1 MRSLFPPLMLAAL
14 ALSVPAAAQDD
25 PAAGIPLDLARSRA
39 AMVRDVRYA
48 LALRVPASRTER
60 VTGRMLVS
68 VALERVSAPLVLDFA
83 APPESVQSVMVNGST
98 ASHRLVNDH
107 IVIDAAALR
116 PGGNQVAIEFVAGDA
131 SLNRGD
137 DFLYSLFV
145 PARAHRA
152 IPCFDQPDIKA
163 RVSLTLDI
171 PAGWQAVAN
180 GAELSREDSG
190 GRTTIR
196 FAETQPLSTYVM
208 AFAAGVMQ
216 VETATRGTRTFR
228 MFHRE
233 NDAAKVARNR
243 DAIFDLHAASID
255 WLETYTGVPYPW
267 GKFDFFLVPA
277 FQFGGMEH
285 PGAIFYNAPGM
296 LLDES
301 ATQAQTLGRAS
312 LIAHETAH
320 MWFGDLVTMRWFDDV
335 WTKEVYANFFAAK
348 IVNPSFP
355 AINHQLRFLLQHY
368 PGAYEIDRT
377 DGTHPIR
384 QELSNLDEAGTLYGN
399 IIYLK
404 APVVMRQLELLVG
417 EETFRRGMRE
427 YIRRFSF
434 GNATWPELIQIL
446 DGLVDTDLAAWS
458 QVWVE
463 REGRPTIRAIVTK
476 DAGGAVASLTLE
488 QTDPRGRGLVWP
500 QLLHV
505 VVATGSETKTIP
517 VRMSSA
523 RADVPEARG
532 LRDVR
537 YVLPT
542 GGGLAYGNVELDP
555 DSRAALLA
563 TLPDIIDTVTRGAA
577 LVTLGE
583 ELVDRRVTPAQWMEM
598 ALRALPRETDEQLL
612 QRLASTT
619 TSVFWRRLSPAER
632 DGQQL
637 AVERVFRDGLNAAPT
652 RTAKAVWFA
661 SLVEVARTGDTLAWL
676 TRVWKRDEKIEGL
689 PLAEPDETNLA
700 FELALRGV
708 DGWPAILDG
717 QQARLTN
724 PDRAAR
730 FAFVRPALDADPVIR
745 DGVFAALA
753 KPENRAREPW
763 VLDVLNYLHHPL
775 RGSRSERYVGPS
787 LDMLEEIRRTGDI
800 FFPKRWMDVTL
811 AWHRSPVVA
820 STVRG
825 FLAAHPDYP
834 VRLKRIILQSADE
847 VLREGR

>member
-1 MRSLFPPLMLAAL
+1 MRPVVPLCVAL
-14 ALSVPAAAQDD
+14 VCLGGPVSAQD
-25 PAAGIPLDLARSRA
+25 AAGPGIPLELARTRA
-39 AMVRDVRYA
+39 AMVRDVRYD
-48 LALRVPASRTER
+48 LTLRVPARRSARLA
-60 VTGRMLVS
+60 GRMVMRFSLPQVSGPLVVDFAEDAES
-68 VALERVSAPLVLDFA
+68 VRSVSA
-83 APPESVQSVMVNGST
+83 NGST
-98 ASHRLVNDH
+98 TAHRLVRDH

-116 PGGNQVAIEFVAGDA
+116 QGPNQVAIDFEAGDA

-163 RVSLTLDI
+163 RVSLTLEI
-171 PAGWQAVAN
+171 PKGWQAVAN
-180 GAELSREDSG
+180 GAEVSRREVD
-190 GRTTIR
+190 GRDVVT

-243 DAIFDLHAASID
+243 DAIFDLHASAIA

-285 PGAIFYNAPGM
+285 PGAIFYNAPAM

-301 ATQAQTLGRAS
+301 ATQAQTLNRAS

-355 AINHQLRFLLQHY
+355 AVDHELRFLLQHY

-377 DGTHPIR
+377 EGTHPIR
-384 QELSNLDEAGTLYGN
+384 QALDNLDEAGTLYGN

-404 APVVMRQLELLVG
+404 APIVMRQLELLVG
-417 EETFRRGMRE
+417 ADTFRTGMRE

-446 DGLVDTDLAAWS
+446 DGLVDADLAAWS
-458 QVWVE
+458 TVWVE
-463 REGRPTIRAIVTK
+463 REGRPSIRAVTEL
-476 DAGGAVASLTLE
+476 DASGAVTSLAIE
-488 QTDPRGRGLVWP
+488 QRDPKGRGLVWP

-505 VVATGSETKTIP
+505 TIAHAGGTNTFPVQLNGRRVEIAEAKGLTGI
-517 VRMSSA
+517 
-523 RADVPEARG
+523 
-532 LRDVR
+532 R

-542 GGGLAYGNVELDP
+542 GDGLAYGDVELDTRTR
-555 DSRAALLA
+555 DTLFA
-563 TLPDIIDTVTRGAA
+563 TLPDIAEGATRGAA
-577 LVTLGE
+577 IVTLTE
-583 ELVDRRVTPAQWMEM
+583 ELVMGRVTPQQWMDLAM
-598 ALRALPRETDEQLL
+598 RAMPRERDEQLL
-612 QRLASTT
+612 QRMASTT
-619 TSVFWRRLSPAER
+619 STVFWQRLTPAQR
-632 DGQQL
+632 DAQGIAL
-637 AVERVFRDGLNAAPT
+637 ERVLRSGLAAAPT
-652 RTAKAVWFA
+652 RTAKAVWF
-661 SLVEVARTGDTLAWL
+661 STLVDIARTSDTLAWL
-676 TRVWKRDEKIEGL
+676 MRVWKRDEAIEGL

-708 DGWPAILDG
+708 DGWPGMLDG
-717 QQARLTN
+717 QQARITN

-730 FAFVRPALDADPVIR
+730 FAFIRPALDTDPAIR

-753 KPENRAREPW
+753 RPENRKREPW
-763 VLDVLNYLHHPL
+763 VADVLNYLHHPL
-775 RGSRSERYVGPS
+775 RGARGERYVQAS
-787 LDMLEEIRRTGDI
+787 LDMLEEIRNTGDI
-800 FFPKRWMDVTL
+800 FFPKRWMDATL
-811 AWHRSPVVA
+811 RWHRSPAVA
-820 STVRG
+820 SMVRG
-825 FLAAHPDYP
+825 FLATHPDYP
-834 VRLKRIILQSADE
+834 VRLKRIILQSADD
-847 VLREGR
+847 VLREAR